1 MFGND
6 SSNVCEASSQLFARS
21 TLGEV
26 IITLSPFPVFPS
38 SIKDK
43 SPGAHPI
50 PSGVG
55 KSPPLNFAGKFFLVG
70 QMVQVPVFVARLIGP
85 LPPCCV
91 TPRLII
97 ACTP

>member
-6 SSNVCEASSQLFARS
+6 SIKDCDAPSKEFARS

-26 IITLSPFPVFPS
+26 ITTLSPFPVFPS

-43 SPGAHPI
+43 LPGAHPI

-55 KSPPLNFAGKFFLVG
+55 KSPPLNFAGEFLRPG
-70 QMVQVPVFVARLIGP
+70 QMVQLPVFVLRSTGAFSYP
-85 LPPCCV
+85 LDVAP
-91 TPRLII
+91 
-97 ACTP
+97 

>member
-6 SSNVCEASSQLFARS
+6 SSNACEASSQLFARS

-50 PSGVG
+50 PSGIG
-55 KSPPLNFAGKFFLVG
+55 KSPPLNVAGVFGRVG
-70 QMVQVPVFVARLIGP
+70 QTFQLPVFVA
-85 LPPCCV
+85 
-91 TPRLII
+91 
-97 ACTP
+97 